1 MRSHQAYS
9 EPVTGLTGADPR
21 FRDDHGEADKRVAAA
36 LAAYADGAGA
46 EHAVLSALAS
56 SRLLVPVLA
65 AVTVSAVAE
74 ADGAAEADG
83 PDAGDK
89 RSEMAI
95 PSLVGHD
102 GRLALL
108 AFTCTDSLRRWQ
120 PAARPVPVPARRV
133 FEAAA
138 AESSAVVVDVAGPV
152 PLTIEGARLAALAA
166 GGQAPDLHEDPD
178 VWAVVAAAAGS
189 VAPGIRIRLGPPS
202 AGAAV
207 TLELAPP
214 PGSGGQVGAKLAAE
228 VADAVYARLGDRV
241 RPGIA
246 VLRRSG

>member
-1 MRSHQAYS
+1 
-9 EPVTGLTGADPR
+9 VTGLSGADPR
-21 FRDDHGEADKRVAAA
+21 FRDDRGEVDEQLAAA
-36 LAAYADGAGA
+36 LAAYADGVGA
-46 EHAVLSALAS
+46 EHAALSALAS
-56 SRLLVPVLA
+56 SRLLVPVVA
-65 AVTVSAVAE
+65 AVAESAGAE

-83 PDAGDK
+83 GDK
-89 RSEMAI
+89 HSEMAV

-133 FEAAA
+133 FEAAV

-152 PLTIEGARLAALAA
+152 SLTIEGARLAALAA
-166 GGQAPDLHEDPD
+166 GGPAPGLHEDPD

-189 VAPGIRIRLGPPS
+189 VAPGIRIRLGPPP

-214 PGSGGQVGAKLAAE
+214 PGSGGQVAARVAAE
-228 VADAVYARLGDRV
+228 VAAAVHARLGNRV

-246 VLRRSG
+246 VLRRPG

>member
-1 MRSHQAYS
+1 MCSHQAYS

-21 FRDDHGEADKRVAAA
+21 FRDDHGDADKRVAAA
-36 LAAYADGAGA
+36 LAAYADGAGG

-65 AVTVSAVAE
+65 AVSVPAVTG
-74 ADGAAEADG
+74 ADE
-83 PDAGDK
+83 GDK

-108 AFTCTDSLRRWQ
+108 AFTGTDSLRRWQ

-166 GGQAPDLHEDPD
+166 GGEAPDLHEDPD

-214 PGSGGQVGAKLAAE
+214 PGSGGQVGASVAAE
-228 VADAVYARLGDRV
+228 VADAVYARLGDRM

-246 VLRRSG
+246 VLRRPG